1 MVDYDFVIQAPF
13 NAVRLR
19 CMENKVNWGIEK
31 KVEGGGVTPPA
42 KVITFADPGPTSW
55 GPTWAVSAVHS
66 LIYLP
71 YLPKVEPPRV
81 LQHYKVTKF
90 KVWLVIRGF

>member
-1 MVDYDFVIQAPF
+1 VVDYDFVIQAPF

-42 KVITFADPGPTSW
+42 KVITFADPGPTS
-55 GPTWAVSAVHS
+55 
-66 LIYLP
+66 
-71 YLPKVEPPRV
+71 
-81 LQHYKVTKF
+81 
-90 KVWLVIRGF
+90 